1 MDSLAY
7 MSSKAPVLTPDLIKV
22 LKIFL
27 GSALAL
33 VLMLSFFDGYRA
45 NNTGKD
51 RAFQAA
57 DADRLFFVNLRS
69 IHYDREVRSEAGMEL
84 FRHGKRQQPDT
95 IATFFPALVLHSK
108 QKEAYLFFELE
119 GADYPIQ
126 IQANLGDQFIQ
137 IPFDLGGNTAHKALG
152 EQLWALLQQNASFK
166 WAVDGKEYPLWQT
179 ESEKE
184 VLKTVLTDYFRV
196 LNQPQP

>member
-1 MDSLAY
+1 

-27 GSALAL
+27 GSALGL
-33 VLMLSFFDGYRA
+33 VLLLSFFDGYRA

-51 RAFQAA
+51 RSFKVA
-57 DADRLFFVNLRS
+57 DADKLFFVNLRS
-69 IHYDREVRSEAGMEL
+69 IHYDRELRSEAKMKL
-84 FRHGKRQQPDT
+84 FRQGKRPKSDT
-95 IATFFPALVLHSK
+95 IPSFFPAILIPSK
-108 QKEAYLFFELE
+108 ANEAYLFFELE

-126 IQANLGDQFIQ
+126 IQATLGEEVIQ
-137 IPFDLGGNTAHKALG
+137 IPFDLSGNTAHKYLG
-152 EQLWALLQQNASFK
+152 EQLWPLLQQDASFSL
-166 WAVDGKEYPLWQT
+166 VVRDKEIPLWQT

-184 VLKTVLTDYFRV
+184 VLKTVLTDYFRL

>member
-1 MDSLAY
+1 

-51 RAFQAA
+51 RAFQVA

-69 IHYDREVRSEAGMEL
+69 IHYDREVRLEAGMEL
-84 FRHGKRQQPDT
+84 FRHGKRLKPDS
-95 IATFFPALVLHSK
+95 IPTFFPALLLHSK

-126 IQANLGDQFIQ
+126 IQANLGDEVIQ
-137 IPFDLGGNTAHKALG
+137 VPFDLGGNTAHKALG
-152 EQLWALLQQNASFK
+152 EQLWSLLQQNASFSLS
-166 WAVDGKEYPLWQT
+166 VDGKEYPLWQT

-184 VLKTVLTDYFRV
+184 VLKTVLTDYFRI

>member
-1 MDSLAY
+1 

-51 RAFQAA
+51 RTFQVA
-57 DADRLFFVNLRS
+57 DADRLFFLNLRS
-69 IHYDREVRSEAGMEL
+69 IHYDREMRQEAGMEL
-84 FRHGKRQQPDT
+84 FRHGKRPNSDT
-95 IATFFPALVLHSK
+95 IPEFFPAILLPSK
-108 QKEAYLFFELE
+108 TIEAYLFFELE

-126 IQANLGDQFIQ
+126 IQASLGNEVIQ
-137 IPFDLGGNTAHKALG
+137 IPVDLGRNTAHKALG
-152 EQLWALLQQNASFK
+152 EQLWPLLQQNASFSLSGN
-166 WAVDGKEYPLWQT
+166 GKEYPIWQT

-184 VLKTVLTDYFRV
+184 VLKTVLTDYFRI

>member
-1 MDSLAY
+1 

-33 VLMLSFFDGYRA
+33 VLVLSFFDGYRA

-51 RAFQAA
+51 RAFQVA

-69 IHYDREVRSEAGMEL
+69 IHYDREVRQEAEMEL
-84 FRHGKRQQPDT
+84 FRHGKRLVSDT
-95 IATFFPALVLHSK
+95 SPTFFPALLLHSK

-126 IQANLGDQFIQ
+126 IQANLGDEVIQ

-152 EQLWALLQQNASFK
+152 EQLWSLLQQNASFK
-166 WAVDGKEYPLWQT
+166 WAVDGKEYSLWET

-184 VLKTVLTDYFRV
+184 VLKTVLTDYFRI

>member
-1 MDSLAY
+1 

-51 RAFQAA
+51 RAFQLA

-69 IHYDREVRSEAGMEL
+69 IHYDREVRPEAGMEF
-84 FRHGKRQQPDT
+84 FRHGKRLKPDT
-95 IATFFPALVLHSK
+95 IPTFFPALLLHSK

-126 IQANLGDQFIQ
+126 IQATLGDEVIQ

-152 EQLWALLQQNASFK
+152 EQLWSLLQQNASFSLSMN
-166 WAVDGKEYPLWQT
+166 GKETPLWQT

-184 VLKTVLTDYFRV
+184 VLKTVLTDYFRI

>member
-1 MDSLAY
+1 

-27 GSALAL
+27 GSALGL
-33 VLMLSFFDGYRA
+33 VLILSFFDGYRA
-45 NNTGKD
+45 NNTGKE
-51 RAFQAA
+51 RTFQVA

-69 IHYDREVRSEAGMEL
+69 IHYDREVRQEAVMEI
-84 FRHGKRQQPDT
+84 FRHGKRLKSDT
-95 IATFFPALVLHSK
+95 IPRFFPAILLPSK
-108 QKEAYLFFELE
+108 TNEAYLFFELE

-126 IQANLGDQFIQ
+126 IQVILGDEVIQ
-137 IPFDLGGNTAHKALG
+137 IPFDLSGNTVHKSLG
-152 EQLWALLQQNASFK
+152 EQLWPLLQQNASFS
-166 WAVDGKEYPLWQT
+166 WFVGGKETPLWQT

-184 VLKTVLTDYFRV
+184 VLKTVLTDYFRI

>member
-1 MDSLAY
+1 

-27 GSALAL
+27 GSALGL
-33 VLMLSFFDGYRA
+33 VLILSFFDGYRA
-45 NNTGKD
+45 NNTGKK
-51 RAFQAA
+51 RTFQIA

-69 IHYDREVRSEAGMEL
+69 IHYDREVRQEADMEI
-84 FRHGKRQQPDT
+84 FRHGKRLKSDT
-95 IATFFPALVLHSK
+95 IPRFFPAILVPSK
-108 QKEAYLFFELE
+108 TNEAYLFFELE

-126 IQANLGDQFIQ
+126 LQAKLGDQVIQ

-152 EQLWALLQQNASFK
+152 EQLWPLLQQNAAFS
-166 WAVDGKEYPLWQT
+166 WLVGGKETPLWQT

-184 VLKTVLTDYFRV
+184 VLKTVLTDYFRI

>member
-1 MDSLAY
+1 

-27 GSALAL
+27 GSALGI
-33 VLMLSFFDGYRA
+33 VLLLSFFDGYRA

-51 RAFQAA
+51 RAFQVA

-69 IHYDREVRSEAGMEL
+69 IHYDREVRLEAGMEL
-84 FRHGKRQQPDT
+84 FRHGKRLMSDT
-95 IATFFPALVLHSK
+95 IPTFFPALLLHSK

-126 IQANLGDQFIQ
+126 IQANLGDEVIQ
-137 IPFDLGGNTAHKALG
+137 IAFDLSGNTAHKSLG
-152 EQLWALLQQNASFK
+152 EQLWSLLQQNASFSLS
-166 WAVDGKEYPLWQT
+166 VNGKEYPLWQT

-184 VLKTVLTDYFRV
+184 VLKTVLTDYFRI

>member
-1 MDSLAY
+1 

-27 GSALAL
+27 GSALGL
-33 VLMLSFFDGYRA
+33 VLLLSFFDGYRA

-51 RAFQAA
+51 RSFKVA
-57 DADRLFFVNLRS
+57 DADKLFFVNLRS
-69 IHYDREVRSEAGMEL
+69 IHFDRELRSEAKMEL
-84 FRHGKRQQPDT
+84 FRHGKRPKSDT
-95 IATFFPALVLHSK
+95 IPSFFPAILLPSK
-108 QKEAYLFFELE
+108 ANEAYLFFELE

-126 IQANLGDQFIQ
+126 IQATLGDEVIQ
-137 IPFDLGGNTAHKALG
+137 IPFDLSGNTAHKSLG
-152 EQLWALLQQNASFK
+152 EQLWPLLQQDASFSLL
-166 WAVDGKEYPLWQT
+166 VRDKEIPLWQT

-184 VLKTVLTDYFRV
+184 VLKTVLTDYFRL

>member
-1 MDSLAY
+1 

-27 GSALAL
+27 GSALGI
-33 VLMLSFFDGYRA
+33 VLLLSFFDGYRA

-51 RAFQAA
+51 RAFQVA

-69 IHYDREVRSEAGMEL
+69 IHYDREVRPEAGMEL
-84 FRHGKRQQPDT
+84 FRHGKRLKPDT
-95 IATFFPALVLHSK
+95 IPSFFPALLLHSK

-126 IQANLGDQFIQ
+126 IQANLGDEVIQ

-152 EQLWALLQQNASFK
+152 EQLWSLLQQNASFSLS
-166 WAVDGKEYPLWQT
+166 VNGKEYPLWQT

-184 VLKTVLTDYFRV
+184 VLKTVLTDYFRI

>member
-1 MDSLAY
+1 

-27 GSALAL
+27 GSALGL
-33 VLMLSFFDGYRA
+33 VLVLSFFDGYRA

-51 RAFQAA
+51 RSFQVA
-57 DADRLFFVNLRS
+57 DADRLFFLNLRS
-69 IHYDREVRSEAGMEL
+69 IHYDREMRQEAEMEL
-84 FRHGKRQQPDT
+84 FRHGKRPNSDT
-95 IATFFPALVLHSK
+95 VPAFFPAILLPSK
-108 QKEAYLFFELE
+108 ANEAYLFFELE

-126 IQANLGDQFIQ
+126 IQAILGDEVIQ
-137 IPFDLGGNTAHKALG
+137 LPVDLGGNTVHKALG
-152 EQLWALLQQNASFK
+152 EQLWPLVQQNASFS
-166 WAVDGKEYPLWQT
+166 WLVGEKEYPLWQT

-184 VLKTVLTDYFRV
+184 VLKTVLTDYFRI